1 MADYVFFE
9 KRFLLLNLFHDMI
22 QMEPHLLT
30 EFIAVIVSFDNFGQF
45 DKQSF
50 PLLIDGI
57 YGKGHGPDQREL
69 AFGMPAV
76 QSKRGHEEYIAVVV
90 RVFYA
95 RIIADVNHVAPFH
108 PSQFIIRMFMLL
120 YIAWAGVYR
129 IVKDL
134 DPDFNAIQD
143 DRFRLLQDAAHQVS
157 EFYGFSDDVFIL
169 FNWHAADYSF
179 SFERIQRN
187 PFKSKTFSSH
197 EHPVCCLRI

>member
-1 MADYVFFE
+1 
-9 KRFLLLNLFHDMI
+9 
-22 QMEPHLLT
+22 
-30 EFIAVIVSFDNFGQF
+30 
-45 DKQSF
+45 
-50 PLLIDGI
+50 
-57 YGKGHGPDQREL
+57 
-69 AFGMPAV
+69 
-76 QSKRGHEEYIAVVV
+76 
-90 RVFYA
+90 
-95 RIIADVNHVAPFH
+95 
-108 PSQFIIRMFMLL
+108 
-120 YIAWAGVYR
+120 
-129 IVKDL
+129 VKDL